1 MNIFWFIKLN
11 FFNLL
16 ISYINIYDI
25 IKILFKNKNNSI
37 KLNIKYA
44 LISNI
49 N

>member
-37 KLNIKYA
+37 KLNIKNA
-44 LISNI
+44 LISDI